1 MGEKMKNWK
10 ERWKDMGKKI
20 RLDKRVAVILACVA
34 AAACI
39 LLVLQLYTMKQV
51 TVLELDAA
59 ALPGEETLNSLR
71 EHSLERDEAVWLEQ
85 LRENEVLYRRGNT
98 WFAGEERRTFAGTA
112 PLYVNDGNYLW
123 LLGVKDARMYDADWQ
138 AGDAP
143 AGMYVSAGKA
153 FNFDGSS
160 TGDPDILFLR
170 LSNNVFVNTVS
181 FRIDGAGS
189 SLSVPSNSYLDLK
202 EDGIYYLSRQAGE
215 KLIYSEFP
223 AAFGMR
229 VRVNGEELTY
239 EELLIRLGIL
249 QEDQEAALPEEDQDE
264 EPAEEPAQENAPQ
277 EDGDQAGHDR
287 DNTARDDSREEEDKK
302 DAGESGSTPGTRGQ
316 AAAQPQGDQGSVS
329 GEAGSTGRD
338 ETGDETGGVDGDG
351 AAGDER
357 HLVPGVAQRGDLLRH
372 AVQLFGREPPA
383 LFGQRTR
390 ADLHHH
396 SLFPAHLRPPQR

>member
-85 LRENEVLYRRGNT
+85 LKENEVLYRRGNT

-123 LLGVKDARMYDADWQ
+123 LLGVKDARMYDEDWQ

-143 AGMYVSAGKA
+143 AGMYISAGKA

-189 SLSVPSNSYLDLK
+189 SLSVPSNSYLDLR
-202 EDGIYYLSRQAGE
+202 EDGI
-215 KLIYSEFP
+215 
-223 AAFGMR
+223 
-229 VRVNGEELTY
+229 
-239 EELLIRLGIL
+239 
-249 QEDQEAALPEEDQDE
+249 
-264 EPAEEPAQENAPQ
+264 
-277 EDGDQAGHDR
+277 
-287 DNTARDDSREEEDKK
+287 
-302 DAGESGSTPGTRGQ
+302 
-316 AAAQPQGDQGSVS
+316 
-329 GEAGSTGRD
+329 
-338 ETGDETGGVDGDG
+338 
-351 AAGDER
+351 
-357 HLVPGVAQRGDLLRH
+357 
-372 AVQLFGREPPA
+372 
-383 LFGQRTR
+383 
-390 ADLHHH
+390 
-396 SLFPAHLRPPQR
+396 